1 MVSKNKGVK
10 MKTKETYTAKYRYRY
25 ENEIVESPT
34 IHFMNLKD
42 RKLTDSNIVEEVKE
56 YIFDK
61 GLDEIVGL
69 TMTIFRNGIDFKTI
83 RIVNE

>member
-1 MVSKNKGVK
+1 MA
-10 MKTKETYTAKYRYRY
+10 TKEKFTAKYRYQY

-42 RKLTDSNIVEEVKE
+42 RKLTDTNIVEEVKE

-69 TMTIFRNGIDFKTI
+69 TMTIFRYGIDFKTI